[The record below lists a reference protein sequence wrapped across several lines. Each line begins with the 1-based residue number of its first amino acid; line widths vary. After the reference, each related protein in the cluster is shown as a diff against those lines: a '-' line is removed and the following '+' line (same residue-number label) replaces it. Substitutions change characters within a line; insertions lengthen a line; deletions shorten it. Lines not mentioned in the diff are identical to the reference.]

1 MTQYTSSNVFRR
13 LASSRDVRLLAAIV
27 WLEVFVVA
35 LYFQVTASNPTSV
48 RYVVYPLLWINVGVW
63 AVLRT
68 RPADATRRFRVLA
81 AAVAAG
87 YFVLLAGIAGVI
99 GIAPGSE
106 TYPVQGVRV
115 AMASPGWGPMV
126 SYATETF
133 HVAFVPYLVVGY
145 LALSYLVY
153 ATVIDATK
161 SAVSGV
167 LGIVSCVGCSFPIL
181 ASLVAGVAGGSAG
194 ITATVYTYSIDISTA
209 VFLLAVALLYW
220 RPGFGWRPRFDRL
233 FGR

>member
-1 MTQYTSSNVFRR
+1 MTGLTTTNALAR
-13 LASSRDVRLLAAIV
+13 LARSRDVRWLAAIV
-27 WLEVFVVA
+27 WLQVFVVA
-35 LYFQVTASNPTSV
+35 LYFQIADADPTSL

-68 RPADATRRFRVLA
+68 RPADAPARVRTI
-81 AAVAAG
+81 AAVVAGG
-87 YFVLLAGIAGVI
+87 YFVLLAAIAGLI
-99 GIAPGSE
+99 GVAIGGG
-106 TYPVQGVRV
+106 TYPVQGTRFV
-115 AMASPGWGPMV
+115 MASPGWGPMV

-167 LGIVSCVGCSFPIL
+167 LGLASCVGCSFPIL
-181 ASLVAGVAGGSAG
+181 ASLVAGIAGGSAG

-220 RPGFGWRPRFDRL
+220 RPGFDWQPTFLRRYR
-233 FGR
+233 R